1 MKKVYGILKI
11 KVILDLSCSVDVL
24 KEVIDD
30 MDYNLLPDVDHAT
43 LVDSE
48 IIDFEVTDVK

>member
-1 MKKVYGILKI
+1 MAKVYGILKI
-11 KVILDLSCSVDVL
+11 KVILDLSCPLEVL

-30 MDYNLLPDVDHAT
+30 MDYSIIPDVDHAS

-48 IIDFEVTDVK
+48 IVDFEVTDVK